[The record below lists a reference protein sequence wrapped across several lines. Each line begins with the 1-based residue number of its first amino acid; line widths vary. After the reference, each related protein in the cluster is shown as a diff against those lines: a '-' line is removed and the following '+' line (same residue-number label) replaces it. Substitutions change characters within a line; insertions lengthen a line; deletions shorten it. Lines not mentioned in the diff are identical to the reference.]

1 MDLEMF
7 ETDSAIFERNL
18 QTDELICWVQ
28 VLACGA
34 EDGSESY
41 SISANLLLAAPSVVE
56 AWELCRYWCADQM
69 MVQKA
74 LSARSISDAQGAT
87 IFTGWIKVHNS

>member
-7 ETDSAIFERNL
+7 ETDSAIFEYYF
-18 QTDELICWVQ
+18 QTDELIFVWCRCWH
-28 VLACGA
+28 A
-34 EDGSESY
+34 ELKMAQKA
-41 SISANLLLAAPSVVE
+41 ISSNLLLAVPSVVE